1 MTYFVMCRTAIEPV
15 QQGPRLWRYHCNFV
29 VLPGK
34 DSHGLER
41 VEPHD
46 GDELGKIL
54 ILPTQQLDTAVSGD
68 SALRNPVED
77 L

>member
-1 MTYFVMCRTAIEPV
+1 LGGCCGIRAQHEA
-15 QQGPRLWRYHCNFV
+15 
-29 VLPGK
+29 GK

-54 ILPTQQLDTAVSGD
+54 ILPTQQLDAAVSGD
-68 SALRNPVED
+68 SALRDPVED